1 MPTLTVFQW
10 SFETRKSEK
19 KLTPYVNNDR
29 IPPTYKTHPSRP
41 HIRSVMSEISTVG
54 ERRKNGN
61 ERQIQKVI
69 G

>member
-1 MPTLTVFQW
+1 MPTLTVFQS

-19 KLTPYVNNDR
+19 NLTPYVNNDR
-29 IPPTYKTHPSRP
+29 IPPTYKTRRSRP
-41 HIRSVMSEISTVG
+41 HIRSVMSQISSVG

-61 ERQIQKVI
+61 ERQIQNVI